1 MRPFAD
7 LPQRHCFKTGFSPD
21 ACRPVVAAI
30 KRQQDAT
37 VAGPASSLLIK
48 SMGFMLGVTTR
59 SSLTTEL
66 SRRALLRAG
75 ATAGCVLALGGCANL
90 VASGTQFDASG
101 LSAKP
106 SLLVATTR
114 KPVKGGRVRPW
125 YGGERGNLSI
135 ARARLS
141 PPDDGRFSLASMG
154 LDNWQIE
161 SVEPAARIDDLL
173 DPALGRRDVLV
184 YVHGYNTTFEE
195 ATLDAAR
202 LSDGIKFHGET
213 MVFTWPSR
221 AKLLDYV
228 YDRESAMWSRD
239 SLERVLTSLMAS
251 PSVGTIHIV
260 AHSVGTMLTLEALR
274 QLYARGGPSAAGRI
288 GAIVFAAPDIDMD
301 VFASSIERLGDLVP
315 KITVIAATN
324 DRALSLSRF
333 IAGGMTRV
341 GSAEKAQ
348 LERLGLRVIDAS
360 HEGWGIINHDLFLS
374 NADIRKVIRRA
385 VDGRL
390 ANVGSRSGQPL

>member
-1 MRPFAD
+1 M
-7 LPQRHCFKTGFSPD
+7 
-21 ACRPVVAAI
+21 
-30 KRQQDAT
+30 
-37 VAGPASSLLIK
+37 
-48 SMGFMLGVTTR
+48 MGVTTR
-59 SSLTTEL
+59 SSLTTDL
-66 SRRALLRAG
+66 SRRALLRIG
-75 ATAGCVLALGGCANL
+75 TTAGCALALGGCANL
-90 VASGTQFDASG
+90 VANGPQFDASE

-106 SLLVATTR
+106 SLIVATTR
-114 KPVKGGRVRPW
+114 NPVQGGRARPW
-125 YGGERGNLSI
+125 YGGERAGLSI
-135 ARARLS
+135 ARATLA
-141 PPDDGRFSLASMG
+141 PPNNGRFSLASMG

-161 SVEPAARIDDLL
+161 SVEPAARIDDLI
-173 DPALGRRDVLV
+173 DPALGRRDVLL
-184 YVHGYNTTFEE
+184 YVHGYNTTFET
-195 ATLDAAR
+195 AALDAAR
-202 LSDGIKFHGET
+202 LSDGIKFRGET

-239 SLERVLTSLMAS
+239 SLERVLANLMAS
-251 PSVGTIHIV
+251 PSVGSIHIV
-260 AHSVGTMLTLEALR
+260 AHSVGTMLTLEGLR
-274 QLYARGGPSAAGRI
+274 QLYARGGPAVAGRI

-301 VFASSIERLGDLVP
+301 VFASSVERLGDLVP

-324 DRALSLSRF
+324 DRALSVSRL

-374 NADIRKVIRRA
+374 NSDIRKVIRRA

-390 ANVGSRSGQPL
+390 ASSGGRPGGQPL

>member
-1 MRPFAD
+1 MM
-7 LPQRHCFKTGFSPD
+7 G
-21 ACRPVVAAI
+21 
-30 KRQQDAT
+30 AT
-37 VAGPASSLLIK
+37 R
-48 SMGFMLGVTTR
+48 T
-59 SSLTTEL
+59 SLTTGM
-66 SRRALLRAG
+66 SRRTLLRAG
-75 ATAGCVLALGGCANL
+75 TTAGCALALGGCAGLTAN
-90 VASGTQFDASG
+90 GTHFDASE

-106 SLLVATTR
+106 SLLIATTR
-114 KPVKGGRVRPW
+114 KPVGGGRAKPW
-125 YGGERGNLSI
+125 YGGERASMSV
-135 ARARLS
+135 ARARLA
-141 PPDDGRFSLASMG
+141 PPDDSRFSLASVG

-161 SVEPAARIDDLL
+161 SIEPAARVGDLFE
-173 DPALGRRDVLV
+173 PALGRRDVLV
-184 YVHGYNTTFEE
+184 YVHGYNTTFE
-195 ATLDAAR
+195 AAALDAAR
-202 LSDGIKFHGET
+202 LSDGIKFRGET

-221 AKLLDYV
+221 GKLLDYV

-239 SLERVLTSLMAS
+239 SLERVLASLMAS
-251 PSVGTIHIV
+251 PSVGTIHII

-301 VFASSIERLGDLVP
+301 VFASSVERLGDLVP

-324 DRALSLSRF
+324 DRALSVSRWL
-333 IAGGMTRV
+333 AGGMTRV

-374 NADIRKVIRRA
+374 NSDIRKVIRRA

-390 ANVGSRSGQPL
+390 ASVGGSPERPL